1 MIIAG
6 PHSPSFTF
14 LWGGVI
20 PCTPPIAKRPPTRCE
35 MALSWAVILKR
46 LVFTLLTL

>member
-6 PHSPSFTF
+6 PHSSSFTF

-20 PCTPPIAKRPPTRCE
+20 CTPPIAKRPPTHCE
-35 MALSWAVILKR
+35 MALFWTVILKR
-46 LVFTLLTL
+46 LVFTLLAL

>member
-1 MIIAG
+1 MIIAR
-6 PHSPSFTF
+6 PHSLSFTF

-20 PCTPPIAKRPPTRCE
+20 LCTPPIAKRPPTHCE
-35 MALSWAVILKR
+35 MALSWAIILKR

>member
-1 MIIAG
+1 MIIAA
-6 PHSPSFTF
+6 PHSSSFTF

-20 PCTPPIAKRPPTRCE
+20 LCTPPIAKRPRLIARGFVLGGYTQ
-35 MALSWAVILKR
+35 R